1 MLETVR
7 ELIADVEADSIDF
20 LQFYTEYVM
29 SIQDENIEEELK
41 FLVSNNKL
49 TPMNLSKLLNSS
61 LERMVEGPNGR

>member
-1 MLETVR
+1 MLETIR

-20 LQFYTEYVM
+20 SQFYTEYVM